1 MVYLEQNIWACA
13 QSKAF
18 TFLHVKLEAT
28 EGITWGT
35 VIPFFFFFLSQRT
48 LKKKKKK
55 TLQVTPPES
64 LKSCEV
70 CSLTCSTRAALSMGQ
85 NVFTP
90 RCQMACSRLEFRC
103 SRGWFVT
110 RTPLSSFNGILR
122 WIRCGMWN
130 IELITAVLQ
139 HLQRGFDSTAFCVH
153 MCHLESN
160 WIPFLNLQGHI
171 LRFF

>member
-1 MVYLEQNIWACA
+1 MCSKQSIHIFACKARGHRGHYLRSCD
-13 QSKAF
+13 S
-18 TFLHVKLEAT
+18 
-28 EGITWGT
+28 
-35 VIPFFFFFLSQRT
+35 FFFFFSFT
-48 LKKKKKK
+48 KNSKKKKKH
-55 TLQVTPPES
+55 S
-64 LKSCEV
+64 KSHLLNLSKV
-70 CSLTCSTRAALSMGQ
+70 VKFVHSRSTRAALSMGQ